1 MGNFDE
7 KLERCF
13 TPIQGVIETG
23 NWFGSVP
30 KRTARSLSRESVKID
45 EDKLDKIAR
54 KIAKP
59 IIALNCPELS
69 PRDKIN
75 IKKLIRGETV
85 SRTTDPEK
93 ILKRLDNVIF
103 EQRNEA
109 DFNPENITNRQNLKE
124 HLQLRENLKLYIQW
138 QEDVASGKFTA
149 KRYFHSN

>member
-1 MGNFDE
+1 MENSDE

-30 KRTARSLSRESVKID
+30 KRTARTLSRESVKID

-69 PRDKIN
+69 PRDKTN

>member
-1 MGNFDE
+1 MGNFDKKFE
-7 KLERCF
+7 HCF
-13 TPIQGVIETG
+13 TSIQGVIETG

-30 KRTARSLSRESVKID
+30 KRTARTLSRESVKIN

-54 KIAKP
+54 KISKS

-138 QEDVASGKFTA
+138 KEDVASGKFTA

>member
-7 KLERCF
+7 RLEYCF
-13 TPIQGVIETG
+13 TPIQGAIETG

-30 KRTARSLSRESVKID
+30 KRTGGTLSRESVEIG
-45 EDKLDKIAR
+45 EDKLDRIAR
-54 KIAKP
+54 KIAKS

-75 IKKLIRGETV
+75 IKKLIRGEAV

-103 EQRNEA
+103 KQRNEA
-109 DFNPENITNRQNLKE
+109 DFNPENVTNRQNLKE

-138 QEDVASGKFTA
+138 KADVASGKFTA
-149 KRYFHSN
+149 KRYFEAN